1 MNRRFSIQLLALLA
15 LTSCVSRFYSH
26 KLLDKGKEA
35 IAVNDYKNATVQ
47 ISKALKANKE
57 LDEAYFIRGEIFEKQ
72 KKYDEAIEDY
82 INAYKYSNDK
92 SKEGLAAG
100 RLLYKL
106 HRYKESLP
114 YLLKSY
120 ESDTTNQ
127 ETIYFLMLA
136 YSSVGQAENALLLS
150 ENHQNHSKNPK
161 LIYAKAVASDSL
173 GMTDYAGI
181 FYRNSIEKDKK
192 NPDAYISYANLLL
205 RTGNEQAAMDVAT
218 EGIELFNNPEL
229 MKIRMSIFASRYL
242 WHDAVSEATTLYN
255 LTHDIKFIERRA
267 RFYRFIG
274 LLNNA
279 SNDYDY
285 ILKIDS
291 NNTNALFSRAIVNLR
306 LSNEDKVFAD
316 LHNFLNLK
324 TAETPT
330 WQLNR
335 AKEIVSQL
343 SKEIEPPVLTITN
356 PNIYLNTY
364 LGIKQKE
371 DSIRVTGS
379 YDEKSSII
387 ELTVNNIN
395 ALNGNSDT
403 RTFDATIPYPDNDT
417 VYISTIDIYEN
428 NSVSYYTLTQYDS
441 IAPEILILKPKI
453 DSLETSW
460 FETEKNDINIKLL
473 VADNSYI
480 NSVLINDIQFYKG
493 VDKRTVFID
502 TLITIPADNKII
514 IKTTDMFDNQSVKTF
529 NIVYAKGSEKTTSP
543 TKDILV
549 LSFEGVYSFDSLC
562 INLVEFLENCSNVDI
577 STFKNTTKKSL
588 ERLLLFDLN
597 ELIEEKNYKNVVL
610 CFNGKGMTWKDGNY
624 WLPTNS
630 DKSNKSTWFNLSFLS
645 SVNNNL
651 NIEGTVAIITND
663 IDIPEHNFS
672 ENKEHEIYTFV
683 QYSNNIE
690 TDSTL
695 TLDSLTTG
703 AQKIDFIKL
712 LEQISA
718 KQPKRYTGKY
728 IKSHNIKP
736 MILFIDE
743 KEE

>member
-1 MNRRFSIQLLALLA
+1 MNRHLSLLFLALIA

-35 IAVNDYKNATVQ
+35 IAANDYKNGIAQ
-47 ISKALKANKE
+47 INKAIKVNKQ
-57 LDEAYFIRGEIFEKQ
+57 LDEAYFIRGEIYEKQ
-72 KKYDEAIEDY
+72 GKYDEAIDDY
-82 INAYKYSNDK
+82 IKAYKYSNDK

-100 RLLYKL
+100 RLLYEQ

-120 ESDTTNQ
+120 ERDSTNQ
-127 ETIYFLMLA
+127 LSIYYLMLT
-136 YSSVGQAENALLLS
+136 YSSVGQAEDALLLS
-150 ENHQNHSKNPK
+150 ENHQNYNQNPK

-181 FYRNSIEKDKK
+181 FYRSSIEKDKT

-205 RTGNEQAAMDVAT
+205 QTGNEHAAMEVAT

-229 MKIRMSIFASRYL
+229 MKIRMSIFTSWYM

-279 SNDYDY
+279 CNDYDY
-285 ILKIDS
+285 IIKTDS
-291 NNTNALFSRAIVNLR
+291 NNTDALFNRAIVNLR
-306 LSNEDKVFAD
+306 LNNEDEVFTD
-316 LHNFLNLK
+316 LHTFLNLK
-324 TAETPT
+324 TEKTPT

-335 AKEIVSQL
+335 AREIVSLL
-343 SKEIEPPVLTITN
+343 SKEIEPPVLTITK
-356 PNIYLNTY
+356 PEIYLNTY
-364 LGIKQKE
+364 LGVKQKE
-371 DSIRVTGS
+371 DSIRITGS

-387 ELTVNNIN
+387 ELTVNDIN
-395 ALNGNSDT
+395 ALNSDT
-403 RTFDATIPYPDNDT
+403 RTFDAKIPYPSNDT
-417 VYISTIDIYEN
+417 VYISTVDIYDN
-428 NSVSYYTLTQYDS
+428 NSISYYTLTLYDS
-441 IAPEILILKPKI
+441 IAPEIVILKPKI

-460 FETEKNDINIKLL
+460 IKTDKNDINIKLL

-480 NSVLINDIQFYKG
+480 NSVLINSIQLYSG
-493 VDKRTVFID
+493 IDKRTVFID

-514 IKTTDMFDNQSVKTF
+514 VEVTDMFNNQSVKTF
-529 NIVYAKGSEKTTSP
+529 NIAYAEDIEKTILP
-543 TKDILV
+543 IKDILV
-549 LSFEGVYSFDSLC
+549 LSFDGMYNSDSMC
-562 INLVEFLENCSNVDI
+562 INLVEFLESCSNVDI
-577 STFKNTTKKSL
+577 SKFKNTTKKSL

-610 CFNGKGMTWKDGNY
+610 CFNGRGITWKDGNY

-630 DKSNKSTWFNLSFLS
+630 DTTNKSTWFNLSFLS